1 MADLFISKIDAL
13 LQTFDRFGVNLGLE
27 ASFRLLAALGD
38 PQKRVPI
45 LHIAGSNGKGSV
57 CAYVSTILAEA
68 GYKVGRYTS
77 PHLVS
82 WCERICINN
91 QAIDSEVLYQTLLK
105 VQAAIDPSL
114 PSPTQFEVITAAMWL
129 YFAEQQVD
137 VAVIEV
143 GLGGR
148 LDATNVIDRP
158 LVSVI
163 VSISREH
170 WQRLGFTLAEIAGEK
185 AGILKPG
192 VPAVIGQLPPEAKE
206 VVDRRVADLGC
217 PVISPQPA
225 QALDEDWAEAR
236 SLKYRLPLRGEIQLH
251 NSALAIAAV
260 QSLKQQG
267 WNISDNSVVNGI
279 ANTRWAGRLQW
290 YVWQGHK
297 ILIDGAHNPASAVAL
312 RQYID
317 SLKQPSTHW
326 VMGMLSTKDH
336 TEIFQ
341 ALLRSGDSLYLVP
354 VPGHS
359 SAAPAE
365 LAVLAK
371 AVCSELK
378 SCMTYTDV
386 FSGLE
391 AATAQQ
397 SLTVLCG
404 SLYLIG
410 DFFKADQS
418 SASECQ
424 KSD

>member
-1 MADLFISKIDAL
+1 MSESFLAKIDAL

-27 ASFRLLAALGD
+27 ASSRLLAALGD
-38 PQKRVPI
+38 PQRQVPI
-45 LHIAGSNGKGSV
+45 LHVAGSNGKGSV
-57 CAYVSTILAEA
+57 CAYLSTILSEA

-77 PHLVS
+77 PHLIS

-91 QAIDSEVLYQTLLK
+91 HAIAAEALYQILLK
-105 VQAAIDPSL
+105 VQAAIDPDL
-114 PSPTQFEVITAAMWL
+114 PSPTQFEVITAVMWL
-129 YFAEQQVD
+129 YFAQEQVD

-192 VPAVIGQLPPEAKE
+192 CPAVIGQLPPEAKV
-206 VVDRRVADLGC
+206 VVDRRITDLGC
-217 PVISPQPA
+217 PAIYPQPA
-225 QALDEDWAEAR
+225 QAWDEDWAEYG
-236 SLKYRLPLRGEIQLH
+236 SLKYQLPLRGEIQLH

-260 QSLKQQG
+260 QILQQQG
-267 WNISDNSVVNGI
+267 WSIPDHSIVNGI
-279 ANTRWAGRLQW
+279 VKTRWAGRLQW
-290 YVWQGHK
+290 YRWKGHK
-297 ILIDGAHNPASAVAL
+297 ILIDGAHNPASAIAL
-312 RQYID
+312 GQYVD
-317 SLKQPSTHW
+317 SLKRTPTHW

-336 TEIFQ
+336 ADIFK
-341 ALLRSGDSLYLVP
+341 ALLRSGDLLYLVP

-359 SAAPAE
+359 SASPEE
-365 LAVLAK
+365 LAMLAK
-371 AVCSELK
+371 EVCPGLQK
-378 SCMTYTDV
+378 CTTYSDV
-386 FSGLE
+386 FAGLE
-391 AATAQQ
+391 AAIAH
-397 SLTVLCG
+397 SELTVLCG

-418 SASECQ
+418 CASECQ
-424 KSD
+424 ESD